1 MLQPPADSQ
10 PVLHGA
16 HRAETRCEKDTQ
28 AILTKNILKTACK
41 TVMDTLTPT
50 PKELNAEA
58 NLQSAHT
65 CMNTLEVFVILIPH
79 NFHHLK

>member
-10 PVLHGA
+10 SVLHGA
-16 HRAETRCEKDTQ
+16 HSAETRCEKDTQ

-50 PKELNAEA
+50 PNNEML
-58 NLQSAHT
+58 LQTCSLHT
-65 CMNTLEVFVILIPH
+65 PARTHSKPESF
-79 NFHHLK
+79 